1 MAQELTVVGK
11 PVAGIDATER
21 VTGRAT
27 YTGDIQLPRMLYAR
41 MLRCPHPHA
50 RVKSIDVAKAQTLA
64 GVKAVLTFRDV
75 PTTPL
80 GADHGNRKALTD
92 YVTSAGE
99 AVAAVAAVTPESA
112 AEALALMHVE
122 YEILPFVIDAEEA
135 LKPSAPKLEKDGN
148 LIGGRPNLFARGD
161 VEKGFAEAD
170 KVVEASYVTPFG
182 AGNPLEP
189 RTVTAQWSQGRLT
202 LWLASQ
208 GPFLAQRELAKY
220 LTVAENRIRVIS
232 TYVGGGFGNK
242 ISLHPEDAVTAL
254 LARKTGQPVKFQMTR
269 AEDMILG
276 HARGAVTFHV
286 KAGAKKDGT
295 LTALSV
301 RRVVNQ
307 GAHGAR
313 YADDGIQTRG
323 LYHVPNLRIE
333 TLQVRTNAPDY
344 GPVRGVMDPYENF
357 ALESTIDELAEAIEM
372 NPLVLR
378 IKNIYKSGDPLDG
391 GVTLSSSGLDECIR
405 KGADR
410 IGWGRRKPA
419 GVQTG
424 AKKIGVGMAVTTRTG
439 GSDTATAVVKVNADG
454 SVNLFCGA
462 TDIGTGS
469 RTTLAQIAA
478 EELGVRYEDVS
489 ITTSDTEITP
499 YSRGSWGSGV
509 ILAAGKAVQLAA
521 ADARRKLIQVAAQ
534 PLQAKPEDLVVAG
547 GAIFAKGLPEKKI
560 TVGQAAARAGYTVI
574 GSGTAH
580 QTNRPSVARG
590 FAAHFAEVE
599 VDTDTGQIRV
609 LRIVAA
615 HDVGT
620 AVHPKVVENQIEGGV
635 IQGIA
640 LALTEELIFNRAT
653 GRLLNTN
660 FVDFKVPT
668 IVETPPI
675 EVILVEPGDPLGA
688 FGAKG
693 SGETPI
699 QAPAA
704 AIANAVY
711 NATGKRPRELPMSPR
726 RILAVL

>member
-11 PVAGIDATER
+11 AVAGIDAAER

-27 YTGDIQLPRMLYAR
+27 YTADVQIPRALYAK

-50 RVKSIDVAKAQTLA
+50 RVKSIDVAKAQALP
-64 GVKAVLTFRDV
+64 GVKAVLTPKDI
-75 PTTPL
+75 PSAPL
-80 GADHGNRKALTD
+80 APAHGSRRALTD
-92 YVTSAGE
+92 YVTLAGE
-99 AVAAVAAVTPESA
+99 AVAAVAAVTPEIA
-112 AEALALMHVE
+112 AEALKLIQVD
-122 YEILPFVIDAEEA
+122 YETLPFVIDAEEA
-135 LKPSAPKLEKDGN
+135 LKTTAAKLEKEGN
-148 LIGGRPNLFARGD
+148 LIGGRPTVFTRGD

-170 KVVEASYVTPFG
+170 KIVEANYTTPFG
-182 AGNPLEP
+182 TGNPLEP
-189 RTVTAQWSQGRLT
+189 RAVTAQWSQGRLT

-208 GPFLAQRELAKY
+208 GPFLAQRELARY
-220 LTVAENRIRVIS
+220 LGMPENRIRVIS

-242 ISLHPEDAVTAL
+242 YSTHPEDAVTAL
-254 LARKTGQPVKFQMTR
+254 LARKSGQPVKFQMSR
-269 AEDMILG
+269 AEDMVLG
-276 HARGAVTFHV
+276 HVRGAASFHV
-286 KAGAKKDGT
+286 KAGAKRDGT
-295 LTALSV
+295 MTALSV
-301 RRVVNQ
+301 RRIVNQ
-307 GAHGAR
+307 GAHGAG
-313 YADDGIQTRG
+313 AAGGAVQARG
-323 LYHVPNLRIE
+323 LYNVPNLRIE

-357 ALESTIDELAEAIEM
+357 AVESTIDELAEAIEM

-419 GVQTG
+419 GAQTG

-469 RTTLAQIAA
+469 RTTLTQIAA
-478 EELGVRYEDVS
+478 EELGVRYEDIS
-489 ITTSDTEITP
+489 ITTSDTETTP

-547 GAIFAKGLPEKKI
+547 GAIFVKDFPEKKI
-560 TVGQAAARAGYTVI
+560 TIGQAAARAGYTVI

-580 QTNRPSVARG
+580 QTNRPTVARG

-599 VDTDTGQIRV
+599 VDTDTGQVRV
-609 LRIVAA
+609 LRLIAA
-615 HDVGT
+615 HDVGR
-620 AVHPKVVENQIEGGV
+620 AIHPKVVENQIEGGV

-653 GRLLNTN
+653 GRSVNTN

-668 IVETPPI
+668 IKETPLI

-711 NATGKRPRELPMSPR
+711 NATGKRPRELPMTPR
-726 RILAVL
+726 RILTLL